1 MFILS
6 MFFVLSGGLSVVMN
20 RKHVLLMMLSLEFM
34 YLGVLVSIIFTCGV
48 TEFFLMMLVF
58 MIVVV
63 CEAGLGLSVL
73 VLSVYFHGND
83 KLQAISLL
91 SC

>member
-1 MFILS
+1 MFLVS
-6 MFFVLSGGLSVVMN
+6 MFLFFSGGFSLLMN
-20 RKHVLLMMLSLEFM
+20 RKHILLIMLSLEFM
-34 YLGVLVSIIFTCGV
+34 YLGAMVNVFIICGISK
-48 TEFFLMMLVF
+48 FFLILIVF

-73 VLSVYFHGND
+73 VLSVYFYGSD
-83 KLQAISLL
+83 KTRMMNLL